1 MRMMFGT
8 VGVCVVLLAVCCSGF
23 EKNAHIRDMLHKLL
37 KKNGY
42 SWRLSYVKAVKPVG
56 IRVDVLSTYGLTRS
70 DRKHAK
76 DCADILKANPSR
88 KGYDGV
94 YTIYPNS
101 NTWKKVFC
109 DMTTEG
115 GGWTVIQRRIDGSTD
130 FYRTWKEYKN
140 GFGDPSKNYWIG
152 NEFIHLLTNGK
163 TQQLRID
170 LQRFTGEKGY
180 AKYSKFIVG
189 DENSKYKLMT
199 SGYSGTAGDGLKY
212 HNGMKFTTK
221 DQDNDAH
228 GGNYNCA
235 KVWHGAW
242 WYRKCHQSNLNGL
255 YTTSAVVN
263 PKHPTWYPWKRRH
276 EALKSTLMMIRPR

>member
-1 MRMMFGT
+1 MKMMFGT
-8 VGVCVVLLAVCCSGF
+8 VGVCVVLLAVCCNGYEIDS
-23 EKNAHIRDMLHKLL
+23 NIRARLNNCKLL
-37 KKNGY
+37 K
-42 SWRLSYVKAVKPVG
+42 SDESLWRLLNVKYVKPVG
-56 IRVDVLSTYGLTRS
+56 VLFDVLSTYEWRGCDS
-70 DRKHAK
+70 
-76 DCADILKANPSR
+76 CADILKADPSR
-88 KGYDGV
+88 KGHDGI
-94 YTIYPNS
+94 YTIYSKS
-101 NTWKKVFC
+101 NMRKNVFC

-115 GGWTVIQRRIDGSTD
+115 GGWTVIQKRIDGSTD

-199 SGYSGTAGDGLKY
+199 SGYSGTARDGLKY

-235 KVWHGAW
+235 KAWHGAW